1 MTRRRTLLAAS
12 ASLPFT
18 PVALAPTVAHAQPR
32 YPDRPVRIVVPF
44 NAGGLIDVTA
54 RLLAEP
60 LGQELGQTFV
70 VENLGGAGTTIGAR
84 QVARAAPDGY
94 TILVTG
100 AAHSVIPALF
110 PDAGFDNVADFAPI
124 SLISEQPFVLSVHPG
139 VPAQNLQELL
149 AWLRTRGGDAT
160 FSTTGIGAASHL
172 AGELL
177 KSMSGVNFT
186 IVSYRGTPAAVTDLL
201 AGRVDMMIDS
211 QTLLAPM
218 IRDGRVRGIAVT
230 TARRSAMLPDL
241 PTIAEAGV
249 PGYQTSSLQMM
260 LAPAATPAPILET
273 LGAAVRKVLA
283 DPAVRARFAERGIE
297 VIGSDAAT
305 LARTSQ
311 EEGAR
316 WLPILRRA

>member
-1 MTRRRTLLAAS
+1 MTTRRTLLATGATL
-12 ASLPFT
+12 AM
-18 PVALAPTVAHAQPR
+18 APTTLRAQPR

-54 RLLAEP
+54 RLVAEP

-70 VENLGGAGTTIGAR
+70 VENLGGAGSTIGAR
-84 QVARAAPDGY
+84 QVARATPDGH
-94 TILVTG
+94 TLMITG

-139 VPAQNLQELL
+139 VPAHTVPELL
-149 AWLRTRGGDAT
+149 AWLRSRGGDAT

-177 KSMSGVNFT
+177 KSLSGVDFT
-186 IVSYRGTPAAVTDLL
+186 LVSYRGTPAAVTDFL

-218 IRDGRVRGIAVT
+218 IRDGRVRGLAVT
-230 TARRSAMLPDL
+230 TARRSAMLPEL

-260 LAPAATPAPILET
+260 LAPAGTPAPILAT
-273 LGAAVRKVLA
+273 LSTALQKVLA
-283 DPAVRARFAERGIE
+283 DPGLRARFAERGIE
-297 VIGSDAAT
+297 VIASDSET
-305 LARTSQ
+305 LARTIR
-311 EEGAR
+311 EEGQR
-316 WLPILRRA
+316 WLPILRRT

>member
-1 MTRRRTLLAAS
+1 MASRRSLLAAPLL
-12 ASLPFT
+12 LPAA
-18 PVALAPTVAHAQPR
+18 ALAQPR
-32 YPDRPVRIVVPF
+32 WPDRPVRIIVPF

-54 RLLAEP
+54 RLVQEP
-60 LGQELGQTFV
+60 LGQELGQTVV
-70 VENLGGAGTTIGAR
+70 VENMGGAGTTIGAR
-84 QVARAAPDGY
+84 QVARATPDGH
-94 TILVTG
+94 TIMVTG

-124 SLISEQPFVLSVHPG
+124 SLISEQPFVLCVHPG
-139 VPAQNLQELL
+139 VPANTLPELL

-177 KSMSGVNFT
+177 KNMSGVNFT
-186 IVSYRGTPAAVTDLL
+186 FVSYRGTPAAVTDFL

-218 IRDGRVRGIAVT
+218 IRDGRVKGIAVT

-241 PTIAEAGV
+241 PTMAEAGV
-249 PGYQTSSLQMM
+249 AGYQTSSLQMM
-260 LAPAATPAPILET
+260 LAPAATPAPIRATLE
-273 LGAAVRKVLA
+273 AAMKKVL
-283 DPAVRARFAERGIE
+283 DDQAVRARFADRGIE
-297 VIGSDAAT
+297 VLNGDAAA
-305 LARTSQ
+305 LARTIR

>member
-1 MTRRRTLLAAS
+1 MTQRRTLLAAT
-12 ASLPFT
+12 ASLS
-18 PVALAPTVAHAQPR
+18 LAPAAMAQPR

-70 VENLGGAGTTIGAR
+70 VENMGGAGTTIGAR
-84 QVARAAPDGY
+84 QVARATPDGH
-94 TILVTG
+94 TIMVTG

-124 SLISEQPFVLSVHPG
+124 SLISEQPFVLCVHPG
-139 VPAQNLQELL
+139 VPARTLPELL

-177 KSMSGVNFT
+177 KNLSGVNFT

-218 IRDGRVRGIAVT
+218 IRDGRVHGIAVT

-283 DPAVRARFAERGIE
+283 DPAVRVRFAERGIE
-297 VIGSDAAT
+297 VIGSDSAT
-305 LARTSQ
+305 LARTIR

>member
-1 MTRRRTLLAAS
+1 MLHRRALLAAPLLLPAAAS
-12 ASLPFT
+12 AQ
-18 PVALAPTVAHAQPR
+18 AR

-54 RLLAEP
+54 RLLADP
-60 LGQELGQTFV
+60 LGAELGQTFV

-94 TILVTG
+94 TIMVTG

-110 PDAGFDNVADFAPI
+110 PDAGFDNVRDFAPI
-124 SLISEQPFVLSVHPG
+124 SLISEQPFVLSVHPS
-139 VPAQNLQELL
+139 VPARTLPELL

-177 KSMSGVNFT
+177 KNMAGVNFT
-186 IVSYRGTPAAVTDLL
+186 FVSYRGTPAAVTDFL

-230 TARRSAMLPDL
+230 TARRSAMLPEL

-249 PGYQTSSLQMM
+249 PGYRTSSLQMM
-260 LAPAATPAPILET
+260 LAPAATPAPILAT
-273 LGAAVRKVLA
+273 LGAAVKKVLD
-283 DPAVRARFAERGIE
+283 DPALRARFAERGIE
-297 VIGSDAAT
+297 VINGDAAA
-305 LARTSQ
+305 LARTIQ
-311 EEGAR
+311 EEGER
-316 WLPILRRA
+316 WLPILRRS

>member
-12 ASLPFT
+12 AALP
-18 PVALAPTVAHAQPR
+18 LAPAALAQPR

-84 QVARAAPDGY
+84 QVARATPDGY
-94 TILVTG
+94 TIMVTG

-124 SLISEQPFVLSVHPG
+124 SLISEQPFVLCVHPG

-177 KSMSGVNFT
+177 KSLSGVNFT
-186 IVSYRGTPAAVTDLL
+186 LVSYHGTPAAVTDLL

-230 TARRSAMLPDL
+230 TARRSTMLPDL

-260 LAPAATPAPILET
+260 LAPAATPAPILAT
-273 LGAAVRKVLA
+273 LGAAVQKVLA
-283 DPAVRARFAERGIE
+283 QPAVRERFAERGIE

-305 LARTSQ
+305 LARTIR
-311 EEGAR
+311 EEGQR

>member
-1 MTRRRTLLAAS
+1 MTQRRTLLAAT
-12 ASLPFT
+12 ASLPLAT
-18 PVALAPTVAHAQPR
+18 VALAPAALAQPR

-70 VENLGGAGTTIGAR
+70 VENMGGAGTTIGAR
-84 QVARAAPDGY
+84 QVARAAPDGH
-94 TILVTG
+94 TIMVTG

-124 SLISEQPFVLSVHPG
+124 SLISEQPFVLCVHPG
-139 VPAQNLQELL
+139 VPARTLPELL

-177 KSMSGVNFT
+177 KNLSGVNFT

-218 IRDGRVRGIAVT
+218 IRDGRVHGIAVT

-260 LAPAATPAPILET
+260 LAPAATPAPILAT
-273 LGAAVRKVLA
+273 LSAAVRKVLA
-283 DPAVRARFAERGIE
+283 DPGIRARFAERGIE
-297 VIGSDAAT
+297 VIGSDPAT
-305 LARTSQ
+305 LARTIQ
-311 EEGAR
+311 EEGQR

>member
-1 MTRRRTLLAAS
+1 MASRRSLLAAPLL
-12 ASLPFT
+12 LPAA
-18 PVALAPTVAHAQPR
+18 ALAQPR
-32 YPDRPVRIVVPF
+32 WPERPVRVIVPF

-54 RLLAEP
+54 RLITEP
-60 LGQELGQTFV
+60 LGAELGQTFV

-84 QVARAAPDGY
+84 QVARATPDGH
-94 TILVTG
+94 TIMVTG

-110 PDAGFDNVADFAPI
+110 PDAGFDNVADFAPV
-124 SLISEQPFVLSVHPG
+124 SLISEQPFVLCVHPG
-139 VPAQNLQELL
+139 VPASTLPELL

-177 KSMSGVNFT
+177 KSMAGVNFT
-186 IVSYRGTPAAVTDLL
+186 FVSYRGTPAAVTDFL

-218 IRDGRVRGIAVT
+218 IRDGRVKGIAVT

-249 PGYQTSSLQMM
+249 AGYQTSSLQMM
-260 LAPAATPAPILET
+260 LAPAATPAPILAT
-273 LGAAVRKVLA
+273 LGAAMKKVLD
-283 DPAVRARFAERGIE
+283 DPAVRARFSDRGIE
-297 VIGSDAAT
+297 VINGDAAA
-305 LARTSQ
+305 LARTIR

>member
-1 MTRRRTLLAAS
+1 MASRRSLLAAPLL
-12 ASLPFT
+12 LPAA
-18 PVALAPTVAHAQPR
+18 ALAQPR
-32 YPDRPVRIVVPF
+32 WPDRPVRIIVPF

-54 RLLAEP
+54 RLVQEP
-60 LGQELGQTFV
+60 LGQELGQTVV
-70 VENLGGAGTTIGAR
+70 VENMGGAGTTIGAR
-84 QVARAAPDGY
+84 QVARATPDGH
-94 TILVTG
+94 TIMVTG

-124 SLISEQPFVLSVHPG
+124 SLISEQPFVLCVHPG
-139 VPAQNLQELL
+139 VPANTLPELL

-177 KSMSGVNFT
+177 KSMAGVNFT
-186 IVSYRGTPAAVTDLL
+186 FVSYRGTPAAVTDFL

-218 IRDGRVRGIAVT
+218 IRDGRVKGIAVT

-241 PTIAEAGV
+241 PTMAEAGV
-249 PGYQTSSLQMM
+249 AGYQTSSLQMM
-260 LAPAATPAPILET
+260 LAPAATPAPIRATLE
-273 LGAAVRKVLA
+273 AAMKKVL
-283 DPAVRARFAERGIE
+283 DDQAVRARFADRGIE
-297 VIGSDAAT
+297 VLNGDAAA
-305 LARTSQ
+305 LARTIR

>member
-1 MTRRRTLLAAS
+1 MASRRSLLAAPLL
-12 ASLPFT
+12 LPAA
-18 PVALAPTVAHAQPR
+18 ALAQPR
-32 YPDRPVRIVVPF
+32 WPERPVRVIVPF

-54 RLLAEP
+54 RLITEP
-60 LGQELGQTFV
+60 LGAELGQTFV

-84 QVARAAPDGY
+84 QVARATPDGH
-94 TILVTG
+94 TIMVTG

-110 PDAGFDNVADFAPI
+110 PDAGFDNVADFAPV
-124 SLISEQPFVLSVHPG
+124 SLISEQPFVLCVHPG
-139 VPAQNLQELL
+139 VPANTLPELL

-177 KSMSGVNFT
+177 KSMAGVNFT
-186 IVSYRGTPAAVTDLL
+186 FVSYRGTPAAVTDFL

-218 IRDGRVRGIAVT
+218 IRDGRVKGIAVT

-241 PTIAEAGV
+241 PTMAEAGV
-249 PGYQTSSLQMM
+249 AGYQTSSLQMM
-260 LAPAATPAPILET
+260 LAPAATPAPILAT
-273 LGAAVRKVLA
+273 LGAAMKKVLD
-283 DPAVRARFAERGIE
+283 DPAVRARFTERGIE
-297 VIGSDAAT
+297 VINGDAAA
-305 LARTSQ
+305 LARTIR

>member
-1 MTRRRTLLAAS
+1 MATRRSLLAAPLL
-12 ASLPFT
+12 LPAA
-18 PVALAPTVAHAQPR
+18 ALAQPR
-32 YPDRPVRIVVPF
+32 YPERPVRVIVPF

-54 RLLAEP
+54 RLIQEP
-60 LGQELGQTFV
+60 LGQELGQTVV
-70 VENLGGAGTTIGAR
+70 VENMGGAGTTIGAR
-84 QVARAAPDGY
+84 QVARATPDGH
-94 TILVTG
+94 TIMVTG

-124 SLISEQPFVLSVHPG
+124 SLISEQPFVLCVHPG
-139 VPAQNLQELL
+139 VPANTLPELL

-177 KSMSGVNFT
+177 KNMGGVNFT
-186 IVSYRGTPAAVTDLL
+186 FVSYRGTPAAVTDFL

-218 IRDGRVRGIAVT
+218 IRDGRVKGIAVT

-241 PTIAEAGV
+241 PTMAEAGV
-249 PGYQTSSLQMM
+249 AGYQTSSLQMM
-260 LAPAATPAPILET
+260 LAPAATPAPIRATLE
-273 LGAAVRKVLA
+273 AAMKKVLD
-283 DPAVRARFAERGIE
+283 DPAVRARFTERGIE
-297 VIGSDAAT
+297 VINGDAAA
-305 LARTSQ
+305 LARTIRD
-311 EEGAR
+311 EGAR

>member
-1 MTRRRTLLAAS
+1 MTTRRTLLAAS
-12 ASLPFT
+12 AT
-18 PVALAPTVAHAQPR
+18 LAMAPATLRAQPR
-32 YPDRPVRIVVPF
+32 YPERPVRIVVPF

-84 QVARAAPDGY
+84 QVARATPDGH
-94 TILVTG
+94 TLMITG

-139 VPAQNLQELL
+139 VPAQTVPELL
-149 AWLRTRGGDAT
+149 AWLRSRGGDAT

-177 KSMSGVNFT
+177 KNMAGVDFT
-186 IVSYRGTPAAVTDLL
+186 LVSYRGTPAAVTDFL

-218 IRDGRVRGIAVT
+218 IRDGRVRGLAVT
-230 TARRSAMLPDL
+230 TARRSAMLPEL

-260 LAPAATPAPILET
+260 LAPAGTPEPILAT
-273 LGAAVRKVLA
+273 LGAAVQKVLA
-283 DPAVRARFAERGIE
+283 DPALRARFAERGIE
-297 VIGSDAAT
+297 VIASDSET
-305 LARTSQ
+305 LARTIR
-311 EEGAR
+311 EEGQR